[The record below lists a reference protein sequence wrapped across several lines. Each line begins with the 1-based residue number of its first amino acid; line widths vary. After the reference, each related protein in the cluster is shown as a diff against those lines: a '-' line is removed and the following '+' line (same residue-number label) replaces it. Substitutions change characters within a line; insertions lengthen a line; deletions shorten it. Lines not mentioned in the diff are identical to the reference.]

1 MQLQNPL
8 WAFALKV
15 YSHSEVEQC
24 CLTLQN
30 DFEMSVNRL
39 LFAGWLALQHKSI
52 DLAALEQ
59 SQASVWQKSMT
70 HPLRALRYQLRPM
83 QKKEP
88 ELAALYQAMRKAEL
102 EAEKIELAHLHALA
116 IHWPEVVMPPKVL
129 MQDNIERLAVFS
141 GASISVTQQK
151 LLTSLSRQM
160 MLLG

>member
-24 CLTLQN
+24 CLVLQN
-30 DFEMSVNRL
+30 DFGMSVNRL
-39 LFAGWLALQHKSI
+39 LFAGWLALQHKTL
-52 DLAALEQ
+52 DLTALEQ
-59 SQASVWQKSMT
+59 SQASAWQKDMT

-88 ELAALYQAMRKAEL
+88 ELAILYCAMRKAEL
-102 EAEKIELAHLHALA
+102 EAEKVELAHLYALA
-116 IHWPEVVMPPKVL
+116 NHWPVSIRPAEAI
-129 MQDNIERLAVFS
+129 MQENIACLAASS
-141 GASISVTQQK
+141 GQSIDVAQQD
-151 LLTSLSRQM
+151 LLTSLGRHM